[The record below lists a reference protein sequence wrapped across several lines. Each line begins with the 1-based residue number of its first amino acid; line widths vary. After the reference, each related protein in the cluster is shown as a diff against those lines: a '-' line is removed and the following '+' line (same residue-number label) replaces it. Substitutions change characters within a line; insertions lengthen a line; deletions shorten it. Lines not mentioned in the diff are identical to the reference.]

1 MSENSVKPQRH
12 VLTATLD
19 SKNQNTHFLDSL
31 VKDVN
36 GMELTNSRQ
45 NLSTQKIDPTSLNID
60 LQEDND
66 TVEEGPLKTPTKTQ
80 NSKITPEAPVS
91 QLSHRTSDMYA
102 SIMKNK
108 FDGS

>member
-1 MSENSVKPQRH
+1 VKPQRH

-91 QLSHRTSDMYA
+91 QFSHRTSDMYA